1 MRTMRACTLV
11 ALTLALAVS
20 AAAASVGDDLAA
32 GCEALHRGHWQEAR
46 RAFERAWAVDNTCAE
61 ALCGRGAVL
70 LQAGQVDAAAELFA
84 QAAMLAPEMAAAYA
98 GSAACAH
105 LSGDDYQAMIDY
117 RRALG
122 YAATRRAPVRAS
134 AAWLACKLGLYESAL
149 ADARA
154 GVAEDPTDPLA
165 RHVLGAALLALGR
178 AGEAVEALGVRCDW
192 GRQPVPGVLAV
203 PSALLSPGDT
213 YWVQRALDD
222 QTRLASVPEHLLP
235 AGVTTSPTPVFEPPN
250 GEETPPAESAPA
262 TITAPLAQ
270 MGPDFMITRPTPGS
284 TVSGVIEV
292 ALETDG
298 SLPVRHVAML
308 LANRFMAISNC
319 LPFRAQLDT
328 RRVADGPR
336 ELRVEGY
343 DSGGRVVAEATIVV
357 QVANGA
363 RTLAPEERAA
373 RRTARD
379 ELAGLLSL
387 RATPLTNAQLLGRA
401 LAEDNRVAEAV
412 ASYEYVFAHDPLLP
426 GIRTDLL
433 LGYRALGLRALAA
446 PREIHLLSRSGAIA
460 LTFDDGPHPV
470 MTPLILDLLDRY
482 GYRATFF
489 LVGKQ
494 AAMYPGLVRAIVER
508 GHEIGAHGHTH
519 CNLCT
524 LDRLGVEQ
532 ELVRSRAAI
541 RQACG
546 RTVTIF
552 RPPGGNYNATVRRA
566 AAATGF
572 VPVFWTENIGN
583 YPGASSVAIAEAMNR
598 KLTSGGIVLLHN
610 GYDGTEQVLPHL
622 LARLHAR
629 SARCDTISAL
639 TDLRAEP
646 R

>member
-1 MRTMRACTLV
+1 MRIASIRMLLGVMFACS
-11 ALTLALAVS
+11 LTAGAH
-20 AAAASVGDDLAA
+20 ASVGDDLAA
-32 GCEALHRGHWQEAR
+32 GCEALHRGRWDEAR
-46 RAFERAWAVDNTCAE
+46 RAFDRAWSADNTCAE

-70 LQAGQVDAAAELFA
+70 LQSGEAGSAAELFA

-105 LSGDDYQAMIDY
+105 LAGDDYQAMIDY

-134 AAWLACKLGLYESAL
+134 AAWLACDLGLYESAL
-149 ADARA
+149 GDATA
-154 GVAEDPTDPLA
+154 AVAEDPTDPLA

-178 AGEAVEALGVRCDW
+178 PGEAVTALGARCDW
-192 GRQPVPGVLAV
+192 GRQPAPGALAV
-203 PSALLSPGDT
+203 PSALLSPGTD
-213 YWVQRALDD
+213 YWTQNALDD
-222 QTRLASVPEHLLP
+222 QVRLASVPDHLLP
-235 AGVTTSPTPVFEPPN
+235 AGVTTSATPVFQPPN
-250 GEETPPAESAPA
+250 GEETPPAGAAP
-262 TITAPLAQ
+262 TIPEALAQ
-270 MGPDFMITRPTPGS
+270 MGPDFLITRPAPGS
-284 TVSGVIEV
+284 AISGVVEV
-292 ALETDG
+292 VLETDG
-298 SLPVRHVAML
+298 SVPVRHVAML
-308 LANRFMAISNC
+308 LDDSFMAISNC

-343 DSGGRVVAEATIVV
+343 DSAGRVVAEATIVV
-357 QVANGA
+357 QVSNGA

-373 RRTARD
+373 RRTARA

-387 RATPLTNAQLLGRA
+387 RATPLTGAQLLGRA
-401 LAEDNRVAEAV
+401 LAEDRRAAEAV

-433 LGYRALGLRALAA
+433 LGYRALGLHALADS
-446 PREIHLLSRSGAIA
+446 REIHLLTRPGAVA
-460 LTFDDGPHPV
+460 LTFDDGPHPL
-470 MTPLILDLLDRY
+470 MTPMILDLLDRY
-482 GYRATFF
+482 DYRATFF

-494 AAMYPGLVRAIVER
+494 AAMYPGLVREIVER
-508 GHEIGAHGHTH
+508 GHEVGAHGHTH

-541 RQACG
+541 RQASG
-546 RTVTIF
+546 RMVTIF
-552 RPPGGNYNATVRRA
+552 RPPGGNYDATVRRA

-583 YPGASSVAIAEAMNR
+583 YPGASGEAIAQAMDR
-598 KLTSGGIVLLHN
+598 KLASGGIVLLHN
-610 GYDGTEQVLPHL
+610 GYDGTENVLPRL

-629 SARCDTISAL
+629 GVRCDTVSAL
-639 TDLRAEP
+639 TDVR
-646 R
+646 